1 MKKTLFIIILLAS
14 VFIINCKNKN
24 KPGLSLSDIEEIVDT
39 SSLSLK
45 TINNTA
51 ILFKDDSCLKHYH
64 LSEKRNLTAEKP
76 IKIDLTSIHDT
87 KEFVLSDLGN
97 KLEYIKLEHPDS
109 NYFTTGG
116 TKIILSQN
124 YIITHNILGISIF
137 DLQGKFI
144 DYIVKNEVQIFK
156 SGRGGFGFS
165 MNDFKGAFSSPTM
178 YGNNLIYVI
187 SDASLTE
194 KTIIGLDL
202 SKIASSSNND
212 INAPTIKGDVLSK
225 RNEFLTTGIMSYF
238 FIDPKALIGFNS
250 FWTTIELN
258 ELFYSFNNQGD
269 TLCTFKNFDSVP
281 SFKKKAYRVTESTNI
296 YYFNSELMY
305 RQAYNDTI
313 FKITGKNELAPKYIL
328 ERGNKRVT
336 TKEGMN
342 PDSDLTGKIII
353 NQIYE
358 TDKWL
363 IVVTSNNHVSPIN
376 RKKATLSFNYLFYN
390 KKGGECYKRNGKF
403 ENEQIGLKND
413 INNGLNFWPK
423 NVSNEGYLISCQ
435 PVKYLLE
442 DHGEE
447 KLSALLPFNQFNNNQ
462 LIITILK

>member
-14 VFIINCKNKN
+14 SFIINCKNKN
-24 KPGLSLSDIEEIVDT
+24 KPGLSLSDLEEIVDT

-45 TINNTA
+45 KKNNA
-51 ILFKDDSCLKHYH
+51 VLLFKDDSCLKHYH
-64 LSEKRNLTAEKP
+64 LSEKRNITAEKP

-109 NYFTTGG
+109 NYFTTGS
-116 TKIILSQN
+116 TKIILTQK

-144 DYIVKNEVQIFK
+144 DNIVKNEVQIFR
-156 SGRGGFGFS
+156 SGREGIGFA
-165 MNDFKGAFSSPTM
+165 MNDFKGAFSAPSV
-178 YGNNLIYVI
+178 YENNLLYVI
-187 SDASLTE
+187 EESETKQKSLVNYNLNKVYKDKNNE
-194 KTIIGLDL
+194 KIQNTF
-202 SKIASSSNND
+202 
-212 INAPTIKGDVLSK
+212 KGDIISE
-225 RNEFLTTGIMSYF
+225 RAGSFSSGIIKYF
-238 FIDPKALIGFNS
+238 YLNKNILFGFNS

-258 ELFYSFNNQGD
+258 ELFYSFNNTGD
-269 TLCTFKNFDSVP
+269 TLCTFKNYDSVP
-281 SFKKKAYRVTESTNI
+281 SFKKQAYRVTESTDV
-296 YYFNSELMY
+296 YYFNSELIY

-313 FKITGKNELAPKYIL
+313 FKITGKNELVPKYIL

-336 TKEGMN
+336 TLEGMN

-353 NQIYE
+353 NQISE

-363 IVVTSNNHVSPIN
+363 ILVTSNNHVSPNN
-376 RKKATLSFNYLFYN
+376 RKKSNLNFNYWFYN
-390 KKGGECYKRNGKF
+390 KKDGLCYNRNGKF
-403 ENEQIGLKND
+403 ENEQIGLRND
-413 INNGLNFWPK
+413 INNGLSFWP
-423 NVSNEGYLISCQ
+423 NIVSNEGYLISCQ

-442 DHGEE
+442 DYGKE
-447 KLSALLPFNQFNNNQ
+447 KLSVLLPFNQFNNNQ